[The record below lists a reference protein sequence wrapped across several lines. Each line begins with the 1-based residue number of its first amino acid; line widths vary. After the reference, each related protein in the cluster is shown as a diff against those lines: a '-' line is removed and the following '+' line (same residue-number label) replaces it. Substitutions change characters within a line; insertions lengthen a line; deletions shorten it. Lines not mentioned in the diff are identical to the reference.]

1 MRQPFGISPEEQ
13 KKSKSS
19 DSPVYIKRTLYS
31 QRLILRGFPSESV
44 VFRITAGLLAQ
55 IHPPSSSSRFPSD
68 MSKDFVLYTVA
79 GAALFIQIPCQAFRH
94 CHAYSLV
101 DSVHYMGDCS
111 ICQEWAAFP
120 DHPSTDKAHIAQRT
134 QSTLCGFV
142 RFSLLFGQ

>member
-1 MRQPFGISPEEQ
+1 M
-13 KKSKSS
+13 
-19 DSPVYIKRTLYS
+19 YIKRTLYS

-111 ICQEWAAFP
+111 VCQEWAASISYPVWCRLKFRYASNKQQTAGRGGCNTDGLIQP
-120 DHPSTDKAHIAQRT
+120 DFHPKDIKPPSICLT
-134 QSTLCGFV
+134 FE
-142 RFSLLFGQ
+142 